1 MSNEVKIKI
10 ADSVFEDY
18 KKTADKWNPVLSELP
33 IAAAQDVL
41 QYMTGIKGLRG
52 KHRFGYVS
60 GKSQFGPYNPDRK
73 SAAIVD
79 IDYRDIETHMGSV
92 IEVFHPND
100 YAMLTMGYNSPT
112 LGDGQK
118 RASQTLL
125 VLSQLAKARGE
136 ALSYAV
142 FNGVRN
148 AQGNETKDLFDGFN
162 TILDKEIEAGNVS
175 EAKNNLVEVTDVV
188 TDLNAY
194 DIATEI
200 VTSRNSYQRRI
211 ERYLLCSYEF
221 ADAYNRAYLTTHP
234 AVPYNKQYE
243 HRVLEGS
250 EGKVTLVPLAQ
261 LSGSDTF
268 YLTPK
273 SNLLWGTDN
282 DSDQTFTQ
290 VDRFEPFRLTLSA
303 TMWFGVQFHTL
314 DPRVFTAIKLNPT
327 SEEPAP
333 EDPEEVDPDKDKE
346 LNGGEVLGGE

>member
-1 MSNEVKIKI
+1 MATETKIKI

-18 KKTADKWNPVLSELP
+18 KKTAEKWDSVLRELP

-52 KHRFGYVS
+52 KYRFGHVS
-60 GKSQFGPYNPDRK
+60 GQSQFGPYSPSRQ
-73 SAAIVD
+73 SEASVD
-79 IDYRDIETHMGSV
+79 IDYRTLETHMGSV

-100 YAMLTMGYNSPT
+100 YAMLTMGYTSPT
-112 LGDGQK
+112 VGDGQK
-118 RASQTLL
+118 RATPTQL
-125 VLSQLAKARGE
+125 VLGQLAKARGE

-148 AQGNETKDLFDGFN
+148 ADGSETKDLFDGFN
-162 TILDKEIEAGNVS
+162 TILNKEIEAGTVS
-175 EAKNNLVEVTDVV
+175 EAKNNLVQLTDTV

-200 VTSRNSYQRRI
+200 VTSRNPYQRRI

-234 AVPYNKQYE
+234 ATPYNTQYE
-243 HRVLEGS
+243 HPILEGS
-250 EGKVTLVPLAQ
+250 NGKVTLVPLAQ

-303 TMWFGVQFHTL
+303 TMFFGVQFLTL
-314 DPRVFTAIKLNPT
+314 DPRVFTAIKLKGT
-327 SEEPAP
+327 SAP
-333 EDPEEVDPDKDKE
+333 EDDKSE
-346 LNGGEVLGGE
+346 NS